1 MVINFDCK
9 KCKQEFDCEMGKIGI
24 DESGMRP
31 TFEKDI
37 VCPKC
42 GVLSMDDVL
51 LTELGQSQM
60 TEATWGL

>member
-1 MVINFDCK
+1 MIINFDCK
-9 KCKQEFDCEMGKIGI
+9 KCDQTFDCEMGQIGI
-24 DESGMRP
+24 DEASMRP

-42 GVLSMDDVL
+42 GVLTIDDVL

-60 TEATWGL
+60 TEATWDL